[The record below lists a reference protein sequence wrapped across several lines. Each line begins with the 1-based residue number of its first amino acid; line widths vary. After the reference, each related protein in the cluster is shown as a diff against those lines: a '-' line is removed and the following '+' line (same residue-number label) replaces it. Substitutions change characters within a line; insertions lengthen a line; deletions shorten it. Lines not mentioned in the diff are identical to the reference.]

1 MGNFRIR
8 KSSKRQ
14 DLYRI
19 PDSLTTAALAM
30 GIVQAAAVCAGL
42 SGIFYRS
49 LIPGAGAFPVFLYF
63 YLKRKKKKQ
72 YRRRVLCFRGEF
84 KELAEMLASFLLA
97 GYSVENA
104 MKKAYDSMNP
114 KGDMTKML
122 GCMLTEIQMG
132 ESVENVWLHFSEQAP
147 TDEIKDFGQIFA
159 LSKRSGASLPGV
171 LQQVAGQLNMKVQTE
186 MQIETQIAGKQM
198 EQRIM
203 NLMPAA
209 ILLYICVTSPEMM
222 QVMYTTAVGRVVM
235 TVCLGV
241 YGGAFGMAEKMTE
254 SLQKKE
260 GEG

>member
-1 MGNFRIR
+1 
-8 KSSKRQ
+8 
-14 DLYRI
+14 
-19 PDSLTTAALAM
+19 
-30 GIVQAAAVCAGL
+30 
-42 SGIFYRS
+42 
-49 LIPGAGAFPVFLYF
+49 
-63 YLKRKKKKQ
+63 
-72 YRRRVLCFRGEF
+72 
-84 KELAEMLASFLLA
+84 
-97 GYSVENA
+97 
-104 MKKAYDSMNP
+104 
-114 KGDMTKML
+114 
-122 GCMLTEIQMG
+122 
-132 ESVENVWLHFSEQAP
+132 
-147 TDEIKDFGQIFA
+147 
-159 LSKRSGASLPGV
+159 
-171 LQQVAGQLNMKVQTE
+171 MKVQTE